1 MFIGY
6 FLVLIKKTPFS
17 QSQIIR
23 ILQEL
28 ESGRAVTDSCL
39 EYRILE
45 STFYNWK
52 IYQAE
57 SMKKYGGMQ
66 VEASLLRCE
75 ATA

>member
-17 QSQIIR
+17 QSQMIR
-23 ILQEL
+23 FLQEL
-28 ESGRAVTDSCL
+28 ESGRAITDSCL
-39 EYRILE
+39 KYRIQE

-52 IYQAE
+52 
-57 SMKKYGGMQ
+57 KKYGGMQ
-66 VEASLLRCE
+66 VGASPLRTSLLRCE